1 MNVKHCAF
9 FAAFA
14 AAAVVAGQGCAQKA
28 ADAVEAPAGE
38 AAAESAPAEAA
49 EEPAADAGTAAEET
63 AEAAEEAEP
72 EVVFGDDE
80 VVVEAYGETLTYG
93 KAIDTVKMAMKAQGL
108 PEDQVEAAAKQVA
121 PMALPQIAE
130 EFVLRGALK
139 KAAADGGVTIDD
151 AEVDAEFEELTKN
164 LPPGATLEE
173 LLASSGM
180 TVDKVKEQVRENL
193 PIKKLFDILTK
204 GSEPSDEDVAKFYEE
219 HDADFTTPEQ
229 VRASHIL
236 VTVKKDASD
245 EDKAAAKAKIEGL
258 LAQIKEGADFAE
270 LATANSDCPSKAQ
283 GGDLGFFG
291 KGQMV
296 KPFEEAAFALADGD
310 ISEIVETQFGF
321 HIIKKTGAKKAGKT
335 PLEEVK
341 ENIARFIE
349 NRRKSEIVEKYISN
363 LRSSL
368 AFKQSEKIGK
378 LFSEPE
384 EDEEEEEGEALEID
398 VEAEE
403 AAAAEA
409 EPVEAAAEEAAPAE
423 AEVPAPAETVPAEVA
438 AEAAPAEAAAEAPA
452 AAEEAAPAEAEPAEA
467 AEAAPAEAAEEA
479 APVEAAPAEAPAEAA
494 PVEAE
499 PAEAPAEAA
508 PAEAAPAEAPA
519 AE

>member
-14 AAAVVAGQGCAQKA
+14 AAAVVAGQGCGPKA
-28 ADAVEAPAGE
+28 AEAVEAPAGE

-108 PEDQVEAAAKQVA
+108 PDDQVEAAAKQVA

-296 KPFEEAAFALADGD
+296 KPFEEAAFALAEGD

-403 AAAAEA
+403 PAPAEEAEAPAEAAAEEAAPVEAAPAA
-409 EPVEAAAEEAAPAE
+409 EVAAEEAAPAEAAPAAEAAAEEAAPAE
-423 AEVPAPAETVPAEVA
+423 AEVPAPAEASA
-438 AEAAPAEAAAEAPA
+438 
-452 AAEEAAPAEAEPAEA
+452 PAEA

-479 APVEAAPAEAPAEAA
+479 AP
-494 PVEAE
+494 
-499 PAEAPAEAA
+499 
-508 PAEAAPAEAPA
+508 AEAAPAEAPA
-519 AE
+519 A